1 MQMLVEL
8 CLASIQDVPG
18 HMDLRSQK
26 DLDSQDFSRI
36 PKWLSLPTSNM
47 SGFSFSFLT

>member
-1 MQMLVEL
+1 MQIYHTIRLCFMQMLVEL

-36 PKWLSLPTSNM
+36 PK
-47 SGFSFSFLT
+47 